1 MRGDTAKTKLVD
13 IAREEPLVD
22 AAEAAEILASA
33 ERFMQLP
40 STNKDDGILLA
51 VIHRLART
59 VIAKEKEH

>member
-1 MRGDTAKTKLVD
+1 M
-13 IAREEPLVD
+13 AREEPLVD